1 MTTAAY
7 RLRDATPGDAHDLT
21 DLFLA
26 ARRTA
31 MPWLAVVHTDD
42 ETRGWITHALLRDR
56 RVRIAEADGRVAG
69 FAVVHDGWLD
79 HLYIAPAHQGTGA
92 GSLLLDDSK
101 RLSGGALQL
110 YVFQRN
116 QRARAFYLSRGFVEA
131 AFSDGATNEER
142 EPDLVMRWTIAV
154 EEPGRP
160 SSDRP

>member
-7 RLRDATPGDAHDLT
+7 RLRDATPRDADAMT

-42 ETRGWITHALLRDR
+42 ETHGWIAHVLLRGR
-56 RVRIAEADGRVAG
+56 RVRIAEADGLVAG

-79 HLYIAPAHQGTGA
+79 HLYVAPDDQGAGA
-92 GSLLLDDSK
+92 GSLLLDDAK
-101 RLSGGALQL
+101 RLSGGALLL

-116 QRARAFYLSRGFVEA
+116 QRARTFYLNRGFIEA
-131 AFSDGATNEER
+131 EFSDGATNEER
-142 EPDLVMRWTIAV
+142 EPDLVMQWTAIV
-154 EEPGRP
+154 
-160 SSDRP
+160 DRRD